1 MSRPTV
7 VELNYPEFRK
17 ALEIAVATGTRIVP
31 REKERWERYVAQNK
45 VREVNFQAYA
55 RGRYEN
61 LEAVIIEDSTGPWG
75 GYYMWSPQDE
85 IVLRWERPGEAAQA

>member
-7 VELNYPEFRK
+7 VELNYPEFRR
-17 ALEIAVATGTRIVP
+17 ALEVATATGTRILP
-31 REKERWERYVAQNK
+31 REKERWTRYVTENK

-55 RGRYEN
+55 RGKYEN
-61 LEAVIIEDSTGPWG
+61 LEAVIIEDSTSAWG

-85 IVLRWERPGEAAQA
+85 VVLRWERPVQAPQE